1 MISAAFLLDS
11 GPNVGLGHLSR
22 SLLLLAALEKQ
33 GVTCRLYTADPEA
46 ARAFN
51 RPANPLPAPLSSL
64 PEADL
69 VVCDSYRFGLAD
81 FAALRGRCRLLVALD
96 DTAERPL
103 PVDVVINHNLYAPQL
118 DYKAVSDAK
127 VLAGPDYALVDDR
140 VMAAARRR
148 LTEAPENS
156 VVISFGG
163 TDDGTR
169 AAETAI
175 ALLPLTDARLDL
187 IVAASRAPC
196 GAINALARKHPD
208 RINLHH
214 GADVPALLARAR
226 LYVGAAGMMSFEA
239 FAIGIDLV
247 VVPIAENQR
256 PGAEA
261 LTEYGHD
268 MVRSYD
274 AAQLANLAARR
285 LKKRAEVRLAPVD
298 GMGPERLATALLKE
312 LEAR

>member
-22 SLLLLAALEKQ
+22 SLLLLAALEKRD
-33 GVTCRLYTADPEA
+33 VVCRLYTADPDA
-46 ARAFN
+46 ARTFN
-51 RPANPLPAPLSSL
+51 RRAEPLPALLSTL

-69 VVCDSYRFGLAD
+69 VVCDSYRFGPAD
-81 FAALRGRCRLLVALD
+81 FAALRGRCHLLVALD

-148 LTEAPENS
+148 RTETLENS

-187 IVAASRAPC
+187 IVAAGRTPC
-196 GAINALARKHPD
+196 GAINALGRKQPG
-208 RINLHH
+208 RVIVHH
-214 GADVPALLARAR
+214 GPGVPSLLARAR

-239 FAIGIDLV
+239 FAIGVDLV

-261 LTEYGHD
+261 LREYGHD
-268 MVRSYD
+268 MVASYD
-274 AAQLANLAARR
+274 ATSLAKLAAGR
-285 LKKRAEVRLAPVD
+285 LKSRLAIKPSPID
-298 GMGPERLATALLKE
+298 GKGPKRLAAALLKE

>member
-1 MISAAFLLDS
+1 MIRAAFLLDS

-33 GVTCRLYTADPEA
+33 GVGCRLYTADPQA

-51 RPANPLPAPLSSL
+51 RQAEPLPEPLAAL

-69 VVCDSYRFGLAD
+69 VVCDSYRFSTAD
-81 FAALRGRCRLLVALD
+81 FAALRGRCRLLAALD

-118 DYKAVSDAK
+118 DYRAVSDAK
-127 VLAGPDYALVDDR
+127 VLAGPDYALVDAR
-140 VMAAARRR
+140 VMAAARLHRSK
-148 LTEAPENS
+148 APDNA

-175 ALLPLTDARLDL
+175 ALLPLADARLDL
-187 IVAASRAPC
+187 IVAAGRTPC
-196 GAINALARKHPD
+196 GAINALGRKHPD
-208 RINLHH
+208 RVTVHH
-214 GADVPALLARAR
+214 GADVPALLGRAR

-239 FAIGIDLV
+239 FAIGVDLV

-261 LTEYGHD
+261 LTQYGHD
-268 MVRSYD
+268 MVPSYD
-274 AAQLANLAARR
+274 PTELA
-285 LKKRAEVRLAPVD
+285 KRAAWKLKRGSEIRLAPID
-298 GMGPERLATALLKE
+298 GKGPERLATALLSE
-312 LEAR
+312 LALR

>member
-33 GVTCRLYTADPEA
+33 GVTCRLYTAAPDA

-51 RPANPLPAPLSSL
+51 RRADPLPAPLSSL
-64 PEADL
+64 PETDL
-69 VVCDSYRFGLAD
+69 AVCDSYRFGPAD

-140 VMAAARRR
+140 VIAAARRR
-148 LTEAPENS
+148 RTEAPENS

-187 IVAASRAPC
+187 IVAASRTPC
-196 GAINALARKHPD
+196 GAIHALARKHPD
-208 RINLHH
+208 RVIVHH
-214 GADVPALLARAR
+214 GPDVPSLLARAR

-239 FAIGIDLV
+239 FAIGVDLV
-247 VVPIAENQR
+247 VVPIADNQR
-256 PGAEA
+256 PGAAA
-261 LTEYGHD
+261 LVAYGHD
-268 MVRSYD
+268 MLDKVKPVKLAEI
-274 AAQLANLAARR
+274 AAQR
-285 LKKRAEVRLAPVD
+285 LRQPPQIKPAPID
-298 GMGPERLATALLKE
+298 GKGPERLAAALLDV
-312 LEAR
+312 LAAR